1 MKAIATKQP
10 TNESVKQNKSGEK
23 GRSRSIS
30 PLSTGMPLLQRKCA
44 CGGGCPRCKKSPIQ
58 TKLKISE
65 PGDKYEQEADRIA
78 DEVMRMPELS
88 VQRQIEP
95 KKVYRAITN
104 PPTILSPSED
114 KSSLSAEQLP
124 SGVETSPI
132 GASLEEKADGNSDSS
147 PNGQDICR
155 GTQDIHSTLIFLGT
169 FPPALVAEFGEIFDP
184 IQRAIDNNRREM
196 GLHFPILNNKPLLN
210 NSSSTVANLING
222 VEPGTEQDAIVKCKE
237 NRCRAFF
244 NPANQPQRN
253 LAESYVVLPPSGI
266 LWKKNNADASKV
278 ANWIDSDLVPN
289 KVPIDESKGTI
300 DDCRNRT
307 KSINVLFSL
316 EERIQQ
322 IVEKHE
328 KRHAKD
334 WGKVFCRVI
343 GRRDRQVSQRTGSNN
358 AKIGLALNNPLKA
371 KERALKKLFNGI
383 DTKLE
388 AAQKLMEFHESK
400 KNQLHSTTRLNSQ
413 MKNLAIGSRCEGVIL
428 NIEPQSR
435 GNEAPVLTSDS
446 DFLRNHN

>member
-23 GRSRSIS
+23 GRSRSSS

-44 CGGGCPRCKKSPIQ
+44 CGGGCPRCQDELGIQ

-65 PGDKYEQEADRIA
+65 PGDKYEEEADQIA
-78 DEVMRMPELS
+78 DEMMRMPEPS

-104 PPTILSPSED
+104 QPTILSPSED

-132 GASLEEKADGNSDSS
+132 GASLEENADGNSDSF

-155 GTQDIHSTLIFLGT
+155 GTQDIHSTLIFLGR
-169 FPPALVAEFGEIFDP
+169 FPPAVVAEFGEIFNP
-184 IQRAIDNNRREM
+184 IQRAIDNNTTDI
-196 GLHFPILNNKPLLN
+196 GFHFPILNNKRL
-210 NSSSTVANLING
+210 SKDSSTVANQING

-253 LAESYVVLPPSGI
+253 FAESYVVLPPSGI
-266 LWKKNNADASKV
+266 VWRQNNADASKV
-278 ANWIDSDLVPN
+278 ANWIDSDLAN
-289 KVPIDESKGTI
+289 KTPIDESKGTI

-307 KSINVLFSL
+307 KSINVQFSL

-328 KRHAKD
+328 KRHAED

-358 AKIGLALNNPLKA
+358 AKTGFGLNNPLKA
-371 KERALKKLFNGI
+371 KERALKKLFKGI

-388 AAQKLMEFHESK
+388 AGQKLTEIQDRK
-400 KNQLHSTTRLNSQ
+400 KNQLHKTTRLNIQ
-413 MKNLAIGSRCEGVIL
+413 KKNLVIGSGCEAVIL

-435 GNEAPVLTSDS
+435 GNSDPVLMSDS
-446 DFLRNHN
+446 DFLMDDH